1 MSDESAKPP
10 LKTAKIPAEYA
21 LNTRTSP
28 LTTPWAPLYRCSNE
42 RSVYLGVI
50 LRDIHCNSR
59 GLVHGGFIAALAD
72 NTMGYTAGKA
82 MQADGRTVNGLVT
95 INLSVDYVGSPKL
108 GQWMSWEPELVKA
121 TRSIAFVEAHV
132 KADGNIIAR
141 ANATFK
147 IIEESRR

>member
-1 MSDESAKPP
+1 MSDADQES
-10 LKTAKIPAEYA
+10 LQETAKIPSGYA

-28 LTTPWAPLYRCSNE
+28 LTTPWAPLYRHVDE

-50 LRDIHCNSR
+50 LREIHCNSR

-82 MQADGRTVNGLVT
+82 MQADGRQIKSLVT
-95 INLSVDYVGSPKL
+95 INLSVDYIGSPKL
-108 GQWMSWEPELVKA
+108 GHWMSWEPELIKA

-132 KADGNIIAR
+132 KADGKTVAR

-147 IIEESRR
+147 IIE